1 MATNSLRVFLVL
13 VFVQVC
19 LLVAM
24 AASAAQATRPG
35 SGLGPVAV
43 ESTPECCLYH
53 PDCCQANV
61 AGEAAAPSPGPWFAV
76 SSAP

>member
-1 MATNSLRVFLVL
+1 MASNSLRVFLVL
-13 VFVQVC
+13 LFAQVC

-24 AASAAQATRPG
+24 AASAAQAARPG
-35 SGLGPVAV
+35 PGPVAV

-61 AGEAAAPSPGPWFAV
+61 ASEAAAPSPGPWFAV

>member
-1 MATNSLRVFLVL
+1 MASDNLRVFLVL
-13 VFVQVC
+13 VVAQVC

-35 SGLGPVAV
+35 PGPVTV

-61 AGEAAAPSPGPWFAV
+61 AGAAAAPSAGPWFAI
-76 SSAP
+76 SSR